1 VAVGCRPDPL
11 HSRNPERLASHN
23 VSTSIPDHFSL
34 FGLEPRF
41 GLDPEHLVRAYRT
54 VQAHVHPDR
63 YAAAGAAEQRAAL
76 QWATLAN
83 EAYQILN
90 SPVRRAAYLCERH
103 GVPVAGETARA
114 LASDFLVL
122 QLEWRQELEEVRH
135 DADPHRLDQLRSKA
149 TDHYQ
154 RALRDLEAKLDVD
167 HDFAGAA
174 DGVRRLMFIEKFIKE
189 LEATGDATL
198 ASPAT

>member
-1 VAVGCRPDPL
+1 MVV
-11 HSRNPERLASHN
+11 
-23 VSTSIPDHFSL
+23 VSTQIPDHFSL

-41 GLDPEHLVRAYRT
+41 GLDGDHLTRAYRT

-83 EAYQILN
+83 EAYQVLS
-90 SPVRRAAYLCERH
+90 SPVRRAAYLCERN
-103 GVPVAGETARA
+103 GVPVTGETGRA
-114 LASDFLVL
+114 VPPDFLDL
-122 QLEWRQELEEVRH
+122 QLEWRQALEQIRHQGDARHLEE
-135 DADPHRLDQLRSKA
+135 LRSEA
-149 TDHYQ
+149 AAASQHELSQ
-154 RALRDLEAKLDVD
+154 LESKIDVE

-174 DGVRRLMFIEKFIKE
+174 DGVRRLMFIEKFLNE
-189 LEATGDATL
+189 LEAVGEEPL

>member
-1 VAVGCRPDPL
+1 VAAL
-11 HSRNPERLASHN
+11 
-23 VSTSIPDHFSL
+23 STPIPDHFSL

-41 GLDPEHLVRAYRT
+41 GLDNDDLIRAYRT

-83 EAYQILN
+83 EAYQILS

-103 GVPVAGETARA
+103 GVQVTGESARVMPP
-114 LASDFLVL
+114 DFLAL
-122 QLEWRQELEEVRH
+122 QLEWRQALEQIRHERDSRRLEE
-135 DADPHRLDQLRSKA
+135 LRA
-149 TDHYQ
+149 EAAALCQ
-154 RALRDLEAKLDVD
+154 QELRDLESKIDVE
-167 HDFAGAA
+167 HDFGGAV

-189 LEATGDATL
+189 LEAAGEDAR
-198 ASPAT
+198 ASPMS